1 MNDLF
6 KIWYP
11 FRWFFA
17 IIAIM
22 LFCMSYA
29 DITGWRM
36 MSFSGG
42 TGRGGSYYGGPTGH
56 K

>member
-6 KIWYP
+6 KVWYP

-17 IIAIM
+17 IIAVMI
-22 LFCMSYA
+22 LCMSYA
-29 DITGWRM
+29 DTTGWRL
-36 MSFSGG
+36 MSFSGS
-42 TGRGGSYYGGPTGH
+42 GRGGSYYGGPTGH